1 MKRILATVITAAYLL
16 TGCAVQTT
24 VETTTQATTEVTTVE
39 VTETTTIET
48 TTAETTKVE
57 ETTAE
62 TTSETTSEETANESL
77 EIVIDEEG
85 SYTTCDDVSLY
96 IYTYGK
102 LPNNFIT
109 KKDAR
114 KLGWEGGSLEPYA
127 PGMCI
132 GGDYFGNY
140 EGLLPT
146 KDGRE
151 YHECDIDTLGEKSRG
166 AKRIIYS
173 NDGLIYYTEDHYE
186 SFTLLYGEE

>member
-24 VETTTQATTEVTTVE
+24 VETTTQATTEATTVE
-39 VTETTTIET
+39 VTETTIET